1 MVSTEKSASGRLSFL
16 EGRLAFGLV
25 AAVAIPAIVAFC
37 WHSVVA
43 TLGDDSVSYI
53 TLARHFSPWRPDP
66 LAAPWAGYFA
76 NFPPLFPL
84 LLALSGGAHDLFVG
98 HMVVAAGAVASLF
111 LVHGYAREQ
120 ANEAGALAVSV
131 LFLLLPGMWL
141 ALAGILS
148 ESVFLA
154 LSLAALLYDARRV
167 RPESPARIHAI
178 LGLWIAAA
186 LLTRTAAIALVA
198 AYVAR
203 LAFRAARDRQ
213 WPAARLWLPAVIP
226 VATQVAWLLVRP
238 AIAVSAYQE
247 VLGELAAAWLQQ
259 PVATFAESCQFLW
272 RGWIGVF
279 AVEAGGVRAGL
290 LSGLVALAGLA
301 GAVRAALRDR
311 IDGWYVLAG
320 VATVFLVRY
329 NEDNSRRLL
338 YPLLPLLLLHA
349 VEAVRAL
356 AGHLPSR
363 AGRWLPAAA
372 FALAAAAVLP
382 ATAMIAGR
390 ALERE
395 PYFPGLA
402 YSPASMKGY
411 YGFVDERFARAYA
424 LRDASLLGG
433 MSFLD
438 QWTPPGSR
446 VMWVRP
452 EYVAVLGRREGV
464 PLLLRWDRATLARQV
479 QRTRTDFVVLSVNF
493 KNDLAADSAN
503 AYLWLAR
510 DLPDYLLALALLP
523 DAARADFVLLQ
534 VDADRLQRYI
544 RQTEG
549 NPPGPPGPGR

>member
-1 MVSTEKSASGRLSFL
+1 M
-16 EGRLAFGLV
+16 
-25 AAVAIPAIVAFC
+25 
-37 WHSVVA
+37 
-43 TLGDDSVSYI
+43 
-53 TLARHFSPWRPDP
+53 
-66 LAAPWAGYFA
+66 
-76 NFPPLFPL
+76 
-84 LLALSGGAHDLFVG
+84 
-98 HMVVAAGAVASLF
+98 
-111 LVHGYAREQ
+111 
-120 ANEAGALAVSV
+120 

-148 ESVFLA
+148 ESMFLA
-154 LSLAALLYDARRV
+154 LSLGALLYDARRV

-226 VATQVAWLLVRP
+226 VATQVAWLLLRP

-301 GAVRAALRDR
+301 GAARAALRDR
-311 IDGWYVLAG
+311 STAG
-320 VATVFLVRY
+320 TC
-329 NEDNSRRLL
+329 
-338 YPLLPLLLLHA
+338 
-349 VEAVRAL
+349 
-356 AGHLPSR
+356 SR
-363 AGRWLPAAA
+363 AWRRCSWSDTTRTTRAACCTRCFRCCSCMPWRRCARSPAACRRARAAGFPAAA

>member
-16 EGRLAFGLV
+16 EGRLAFGFV

-66 LAAPWAGYFA
+66 LAAPWAAYFA

-84 LLALSGGAHDLFVG
+84 LLALTGGAHDLFVG

-111 LVHGYAREQ
+111 LAHAYAREQ
-120 ANEAGALAVSV
+120 GNEAGALAVTV

-148 ESVFLA
+148 ESMFLA
-154 LSLAALLYDARRV
+154 LSLGALLYDARRV

-198 AYVAR
+198 AYLAR
-203 LAFRAARDRQ
+203 LALRAARDRQ
-213 WPAARLWLPAVIP
+213 WPAARQWLPAVIP
-226 VATQVAWLLVRP
+226 VATQVAWLLLRP

-247 VLGELAAAWLQQ
+247 VLGELAGAWLQQ

-279 AVEAGGVRAGL
+279 AVESGGARAALLAGV
-290 LSGLVALAGLA
+290 VALAGLA
-301 GAVRAALRDR
+301 GAAQAALRDR
-311 IDGWYVLAG
+311 LDGWYVLAG

-356 AGHLPSR
+356 AGRLPSR
-363 AGRWLPAAA
+363 AGRWLPAAT

-382 ATAMIAGR
+382 ATAMIAR
-390 ALERE
+390 KALERE

-438 QWTPPGSR
+438 QWTPPDSR

-464 PLLLRWDRATLARQV
+464 ALLLRWDRATLARQV

-510 DLPDYLLALALLP
+510 DLPDYLLALAMLP
-523 DAARADFVLLQ
+523 DPAQADFVLLQ

-549 NPPGPPGPGR
+549 NPPGPPGPSR